1 MTADAGRAD
10 RDAAHAIAA
19 HLRGRLAPTLDADLV
34 AADLVALI
42 REQGWRHVPR
52 PQPIAA
58 QGRKDPETAKAGA
71 ERARKLMA
79 ERNRTKETDR

>member
-10 RDAAHAIAA
+10 RDAAAVLAA

-58 QGRKDPETAKAGA
+58 QGRKDPETAHRGA
-71 ERARKLMA
+71 ARVRAALP
-79 ERNRTKETDR
+79 NPKETDQ